1 MQRAWSYK
9 LKMAHFDEKSGLVPC
24 DTSWGTWAQT
34 IDEVFLEIN
43 LEEGTKSKDIKV
55 DIGANRLSV
64 NVAGKKIL
72 EVI

>member
-1 MQRAWSYK
+1 MK
-9 LKMAHFDEKSGLVPC
+9 KSGIVPC

>member
-1 MQRAWSYK
+1 
-9 LKMAHFDEKSGLVPC
+9 MARFDEKSGLVPC